1 MHQGARRYCKGYR
14 VSKAFTDAV
23 QSRIRLA
30 GARHLQAISPGIS
43 ASASSI
49 SRRPKSAWV
58 MSFTLYCRHPQ
69 RDIRRGARLAS
80 VHNQYLSGSPLE
92 ILLLL
97 PACHKST
104 DANTEALKTY
114 CRYLHGSIHRQM
126 PT

>member
-23 QSRIRLA
+23 QIRNGLG

-58 MSFTLYCRHPQ
+58 MSFTLYCRYSQ
-69 RDIRRGARLAS
+69 RDIRRGARLAL

-92 ILLLL
+92 ILLFL
-97 PACHKST
+97 PACYKST
-104 DANTEALKTY
+104 DASSETLNRY
-114 CRYLHGSIHRQM
+114 CRYLHSSIPRQM